1 MASQQQPRPL
11 FRFASMV
18 RPAAAAQPSAPA
30 PAPAPQPLFR
40 TTTTTP
46 FRPPASATTAA
57 ATATVATAQPTQP
70 QESRPQTPATASA
83 PPAAAPAPLPPAPPQ
98 PQQQPAMSAPRS
110 PISAQKPQPVAAA
123 SPRSTPATPPP
134 RSPVAPP
141 PPVVSPPKA
150 PSPRSPMATQPQRA
164 PTDVPKSPVIKA
176 TTSVPQSPF
185 KTLASNVTTERAP
198 LGQFSSPYSSPLPSP
213 NTKMADSTQ
222 TLINQSSPSKAP
234 TPSQKVIQ
242 PNLVKTQTYSP
253 QIKPAVSHPP
263 SPLKL
268 PPPQL
273 ELESKSP
280 PHIDQK
286 SVVVQET
293 TRASM
298 NGNHVPQTNR
308 NGKNVENGKRELVK
322 KDKGVQ
328 QKKVSNSDT
337 GDDFGMSVLTLA
349 GENKGAIM
357 ELSPSRKT
365 YSPQSHQKQGS
376 PKAWSSSED
385 DGEKSGSESGRK
397 RENKMPNKS
406 LPMTAF
412 MNSNVQGVN
421 NSILHNAS
429 CTHHDPG
436 VHLVF
441 ARKTN
446 GRHGFHI
453 KGSPKS

>member
-1 MASQQQPRPL
+1 MASQQPPRPL

-18 RPAAAAQPSAPA
+18 RPAAQPPAPA
-30 PAPAPQPLFR
+30 PAPAPPAPAPAPQTLFR
-40 TTTTTP
+40 PTTP
-46 FRPPASATTAA
+46 FRPPSPAATT
-57 ATATVATAQPTQP
+57 TQPPQP
-70 QESRPQTPATASA
+70 QEPTPQTPATPA
-83 PPAAAPAPLPPAPPQ
+83 PPVAAVVAPPQ
-98 PQQQPAMSAPRS
+98 PAVLAPRS
-110 PISAQKPQPVAAA
+110 PISAPQPQPVAAA

-141 PPVVSPPKA
+141 QSVVSPLKV
-150 PSPRSPMATQPQRA
+150 PSPRSPVAALPQRTA
-164 PTDVPKSPVIKA
+164 TDVPKSPVTKV

-185 KTLASNVTTERAP
+185 KTLASNVTTESAP
-198 LGQFSSPYSSPLPSP
+198 TSTPYSSLPPSP
-213 NTKMADSTQ
+213 KTKIADSIQ

-242 PNLVKTQTYSP
+242 PNLVKSQTYSP
-253 QIKPAVSHPP
+253 QTKPAVSHPP

-273 ELESKSP
+273 ELEPKIP
-280 PHIDQK
+280 LQVDQK
-286 SVVVQET
+286 TVVVHET
-293 TRASM
+293 TRANINST
-298 NGNHVPQTNR
+298 HVMQTTR
-308 NGKNVENGKRELVK
+308 NGKTVENGKREAIK

-337 GDDFGMSVLTLA
+337 ADDFGMSVLTLA

-365 YSPQSHQKQGS
+365 YSPQSLQKKGS
-376 PKAWSSSED
+376 PKAWSSED

-397 RENKMPNKS
+397 GDRIPNKS

-446 GRHGFHI
+446 DRSGFHI
-453 KGSPKS
+453 KGSQKS

>member
-18 RPAAAAQPSAPA
+18 RPATQAAQPPASAPPA
-30 PAPAPQPLFR
+30 STPAPAPQTLFR
-40 TTTTTP
+40 PTTT
-46 FRPPASATTAA
+46 FRPQSPAATT
-57 ATATVATAQPTQP
+57 TQP
-70 QESRPQTPATASA
+70 PQTQEPTPQTPATAA
-83 PPAAAPAPLPPAPPQ
+83 PPVAAVVAPPQ
-98 PQQQPAMSAPRS
+98 PAVSASRS
-110 PISAQKPQPVAAA
+110 PISALQPQPVAAA
-123 SPRSTPATPPP
+123 SPRSTVATPPP
-134 RSPVAPP
+134 RSPVAPQS
-141 PPVVSPPKA
+141 VVSPTKV
-150 PSPRSPMATQPQRA
+150 PSPRSPVAALPQSA
-164 PTDVPKSPVIKA
+164 ATDVPKSPVTKI

-185 KTLASNVTTERAP
+185 KTLASNATTESAP
-198 LGQFSSPYSSPLPSP
+198 TSTTYSSLPPSP
-213 NTKMADSTQ
+213 KPKIADSIQ

-234 TPSQKVIQ
+234 IPSQKVIQ
-242 PNLVKTQTYSP
+242 PNLVKSQTYSP
-253 QIKPAVSHPP
+253 QTKPAVSHPP

-273 ELESKSP
+273 ELESKIP
-280 PHIDQK
+280 PQVDQK
-286 SVVVQET
+286 TVVVHET
-293 TRASM
+293 TRANINST
-298 NGNHVPQTNR
+298 HVMQTTR
-308 NGKNVENGKRELVK
+308 NGKTVENGKREAVK
-322 KDKGVQ
+322 KDKGLQ

-337 GDDFGMSVLTLA
+337 ADDFGMSVLTLA

-365 YSPQSHQKQGS
+365 YSPQSLQNKGS
-376 PKAWSSSED
+376 PKAWSSED

-397 RENKMPNKS
+397 GDRMPNKS

-446 GRHGFHI
+446 GRNGFHI
-453 KGSPKS
+453 KGSQKS